1 MADLRDSKK
10 EFAKSVNRVVFFVLS
25 NDDASQLIA
34 CNIYESIAVQQL
46 CLKGITPRYHK
57 YELRDEK
64 ENKAKTYELDLVAE
78 RGFSV
83 TANEVKIS
91 KNYTTSSLDK
101 IKKKYPQLKVKR
113 MVFGIKN
120 LKFESDIIT
129 LPLYMIPFL

>member
-1 MADLRDSKK
+1 MADLRDSKI
-10 EFAKSVNRVVFFVLS
+10 EFAKSVNRVVFFVLA
-25 NDDASQLIA
+25 NDDASQLVA

-83 TANEVKIS
+83 MRS
-91 KNYTTSSLDK
+91 KS
-101 IKKKYPQLKVKR
+101 KVAKTIR
-113 MVFGIKN
+113 
-120 LKFESDIIT
+120 
-129 LPLYMIPFL
+129 LPLLIKSKRSTLN